1 MSSIA
6 ALVPVLSALEA
17 QQLDVRTIAT
27 LPDSFALMHR
37 AGTAAVEWLH
47 AQPWR
52 SAAIYVGGGNN
63 GGDGWVIAGL
73 LRQRGWS
80 VTVHEA
86 VAPRTPDAQRARAEA
101 LLDGRFATPSGVEA
115 VVLDALLGTGASGA
129 PRDGIAEALAAVR
142 TRHASANA
150 IIAIDMPSGLNAT
163 TGDDGGAVAASHTVT
178 FGSAKSGQLLRRDL
192 VGVLHVLDIGLLD
205 AAPGTAHLI
214 DASAVRA
221 WIPALAPDAH
231 KGSRKRLAIVGGGAG
246 MAGAAILAARGAH
259 ASGIGMVR
267 AHVAPESAL
276 ALQVAVPFA
285 TVHAVRVDEWHSIDT
300 TWPDAMVIGPGLD
313 GATRDMRER
322 VLRLLHTYRGA
333 VVLDAGALSAF
344 RAQPFVDAEQIDDA
358 GDGLSGDLV
367 RLRHALHGRPALLT
381 PHVGEF
387 AALWT
392 LLQAGNT
399 SSLATAAPLQ
409 RFDDPLRLSQAL
421 GATVLLKGVPSVIAS
436 PDGSRLVSATG
447 NPALAMGGTGDLLA
461 GIAGTLLAQGHSPL
475 HAGAM
480 AAWVHGQAAEQAVVA
495 HGGWRGVTMDL
506 LLHEVSNVWPR
517 LFAHAHT
524 STQPHTLLE
533 LPAVPFS

>member
-1 MSSIA
+1 MTSIA
-6 ALVPVLSALEA
+6 ARVPVLSADAARE
-17 QQLDVRTIAT
+17 LDVRTIAT
-27 LPDSFALMHR
+27 LPESFVLMHR
-37 AGTAAVEWLH
+37 AGTAAAEWLH

-86 VAPRTPDAQRARAEA
+86 LAPRTPDAQRARADA
-101 LLDGRFATPSGVEA
+101 LLDGRFAPPSGVEA
-115 VVLDALLGTGASGA
+115 VVLDALLGTGATGA
-129 PRDGIAEALAAVR
+129 PRGGIADALAAVR
-142 TRHASANA
+142 TRHTSADA

-214 DASAVRA
+214 DASAVRT
-221 WIPALAPDAH
+221 WIPALPPDAY
-231 KGSRKRLAIVGGGAG
+231 KGTRKRLAIVGGGSG

-285 TVHAVRVDEWHSIDT
+285 TVQAVRVDAWHSIDM

-322 VLRLLHTYRGA
+322 VLRLLHAYRGP
-333 VVLDAGALSAF
+333 VVLDAGALSVF
-344 RAQPFVDAEQIDDA
+344 RARPFVDAEQIDDE
-358 GDGLSGDLV
+358 GDGSPGDLV

-387 AALWT
+387 AALWA
-392 LLQAGNT
+392 LLDAGIT
-399 SSLATAAPLQ
+399 ASGATAVPLQ

-436 PDGSRLVSATG
+436 PDGSQLVSATG

-517 LFAHAHT
+517 LFAHVHT